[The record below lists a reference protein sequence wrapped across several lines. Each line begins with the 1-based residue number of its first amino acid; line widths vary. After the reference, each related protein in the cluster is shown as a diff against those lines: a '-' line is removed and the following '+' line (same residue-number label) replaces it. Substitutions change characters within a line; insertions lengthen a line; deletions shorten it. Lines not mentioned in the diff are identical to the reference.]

1 MARKFLLATKNR
13 DKVRELKQ
21 ALGQFDVELLS
32 AADMAELPD
41 VVEDAPT
48 LEGNAVK
55 KARTLYEITG
65 IPAIADDT
73 GLEVHALGGA
83 PGVYSSR
90 YSGPGATYQDNVNKL
105 LNALEE
111 IAGADR
117 SARFRTVIAYVD
129 AKGTE
134 TVEGVCHGVIT
145 SDPRGKDGFGY
156 DPVFQPDGQ
165 ESTMAEMTVAEKN
178 AISHRG
184 EALRKFVFLMVEK
197 KLL

>member
-105 LNALEE
+105 LNALQE